1 MTFHCMCNEMDITM
15 CSEVTQSWALP
26 LLTNPK
32 HLLLGANIDINVFD
46 VTVIQY
52 DEGRT
57 IEILKDDLEGKFRS
71 LLRHSLR
78 EE

>member
-1 MTFHCMCNEMDITM
+1 MTFRCMCNEMDIIM
-15 CSEVTQSWALP
+15 YSEVTQSWALP

-32 HLLLGANIDINVFD
+32 HLLSGANIALFD

-57 IEILKDDLEGKFRS
+57 IEILKDDLEGKFKS
-71 LLRHSLR
+71 LLSRSLR